1 MPNETRPD
9 KMQAGR
15 PVTKASLARMLSESA
30 PGPDEHASS
39 LYLRPGESLEF
50 LKASG
55 PNGWNWVDCLAGMG
69 DPVLRSDTGIAGL
82 QAGAEGLIIVPP
94 FPLTETRL
102 VPNWDPHPLLALLEA
117 EYTVGVV
124 LLRLGRFSVAVY
136 RGDRLLSSKTDARYV
151 KGRHAAGGTSELRF
165 QRVREGQIRRIY
177 DKTCEAAQSQLGPY
191 AGDLDY
197 LFLGGEKFTLNG
209 FLKVC
214 PYLERFQGITLGRRL
229 NIRDPKR
236 DTLEQVPA
244 ILGESRVYCFR
255 WSNKNET

>member
-1 MPNETRPD
+1 MANETRPD
-9 KMQAGR
+9 KTQPGQTMS
-15 PVTKASLARMLSESA
+15 KAALLHLLRESA

-39 LYLRPGESLEF
+39 LFLPPGEVLAFMES
-50 LKASG
+50 AG
-55 PNGWNWVDCLAGMG
+55 PDGGTWRACLAGIG
-69 DPVLRSDTGIAGL
+69 DAVLRSDTGIAGL

-151 KGRHAAGGTSELRF
+151 KGRHAAGGTSQLRF

-177 DKTCEAAQSQLGPY
+177 DKTCQAAQSQFGPY
-191 AGDLDY
+191 AGELDY

-214 PYLERFQGITLGRRL
+214 PYMERFQGITLGRRL

-236 DTLEQVPA
+236 DTLDQVPA
-244 ILGESRVYCFR
+244 ILGESRIYRFP

>member
-1 MPNETRPD
+1 MPSVTRPD
-9 KMQAGR
+9 KMQPVR
-15 PVTKASLARMLSESA
+15 PISKATLVRLLNESA
-30 PGPDEHASS
+30 PGPGEHASS
-39 LYLRPGESLEF
+39 CYPRPGESLEF

-55 PNGWNWVDCLAGMG
+55 PNESTWGECLSGMG
-69 DPVLRSDTGIAGL
+69 DAVLRSDTGIAGL

-102 VPNWDPHPLLALLEA
+102 VPNWDSQPLLALLEA
-117 EYTVGVV
+117 EYVIGVV

-136 RGDRLLSSKTDARYV
+136 RGDQLLSSKTDARYV
-151 KGRHAAGGTSELRF
+151 KGRHSAGGTSQLRF

-177 DKTCEAAQSQLGPY
+177 DKACEAAQRQLGPY
-191 AGDLDY
+191 AGELNY
-197 LFLGGEKFTLNG
+197 LFLGGEKITLSG

-214 PYLERFQGITLGRRL
+214 PFLERFQGITLSRRL

-244 ILGESRVYCFR
+244 ILRESRVYRFT
-255 WSNKNET
+255 WPTNNET

>member
-9 KMQAGR
+9 KIQPAQTMS
-15 PVTKASLARMLSESA
+15 KAALVRMLEESA

-39 LYLRPGESLEF
+39 LYLPPGQIQGFVET
-50 LKASG
+50 AG
-55 PNGWNWVDCLAGMG
+55 PDGGNWRACLAGIG
-69 DPVLRSDTGIAGL
+69 DAVIRSDTGIAGL
-82 QAGAEGLIIVPP
+82 QAGDEGLIIVPP

-102 VPNWDPHPLLALLEA
+102 IPNWDPHPLLALLEA
-117 EYTVGVV
+117 EYSVGVV

-136 RGDRLLSSKTDARYV
+136 RGDRLLSSQTNARYV
-151 KGRHAAGGTSELRF
+151 KGRHAAGGTSQLRF

-177 DKTCEAAQSQLGPY
+177 DKTCQAVQSQLGPY
-191 AGDLDY
+191 AGELDY

-214 PYLERFQGITLGRRL
+214 PYMERFQGITLGRRL

-236 DTLEQVPA
+236 DTLDQVPV
-244 ILGESRVYCFR
+244 ILGESRVYRFP